1 MPKLSTHDKLA
12 KLEKITFTKEGF
24 EKLQRDYKRLQES
37 RPAAVKEL
45 ARARELGD
53 LSENGLYTAA
63 KARLG
68 GIDSQLF
75 RMEMT
80 MKFAEIVE
88 SDSSGAVTIGS
99 KVTVQDGENKTVYEL
114 VGDTEA
120 NPKLGKITKNSPIG
134 SALLDKKVGEKAE
147 VSLPSGVKTFSIL
160 KIN

>member
-1 MPKLSTHDKLA
+1 MPKLSTHDKLS

-24 EKLQRDYKRLQES
+24 EKLRKDYKRLQDS

-68 GIDSQLF
+68 SIDSQLF

-88 SDSSGAVTIGS
+88 SDSSGNVSVGS
-99 KVTVQDGENKTVYEL
+99 KVTVSDGENEIVT
-114 VGDTEA
+114 A
-120 NPKLGKITKNSPIG
+120 
-134 SALLDKKVGEKAE
+134 
-147 VSLPSGVKTFSIL
+147 GVL
-160 KIN
+160 

>member
-1 MPKLSTHDKLA
+1 MPKLSTHDKLS
-12 KLEKITFTKEGF
+12 KLEKITFTRQGF
-24 EKLQRDYKRLQES
+24 EKLQKDYERLVES

-88 SDSSGAVTIGS
+88 SDASGKISIGS
-99 KVTVQDGENKTVYEL
+99 KVTVSDGENEIMYEL

-120 NPKLGKITKNSPIG
+120 NPKLGRITKNSPIG
-134 SALLDKKVGEKAE
+134 SALLDKKVGEKTD
-147 VSLPSGVKTFSIL
+147 VILPSGAKTFTIV
-160 KIN
+160 KIS

>member
-12 KLEKITFTKEGF
+12 KLKKITFTKQGF
-24 EKLQRDYKRLQES
+24 EKLQRDYKKLQAE

-80 MKFAEIVE
+80 MKFAEVVE
-88 SDSSGAVTIGS
+88 GNGGSHISVGS
-99 KVTVQDGENKTVYEL
+99 KVTVKNENQETTYEI

-120 NPKLGKITKNSPIG
+120 NPKLNKITTKSPIG
-134 SALLDKKVGEKAE
+134 SALIDKKVGDKAE
-147 VSLPSGVKTFSIL
+147 VLLPSGVKTFLIVR
-160 KIN
+160 IN

>member
-1 MPKLSTHDKLA
+1 MPKLTTHDKLA

-24 EKLQRDYKRLQES
+24 EKLQRNYKKLQDE

-68 GIDSQLF
+68 SIDSQLF

-88 SDSSGAVTIGS
+88 DEGGGKITIGT
-99 KVTVQDGENKTVYEL
+99 TVQVTDGEKEFTYEL

-120 NPKLGKITKNSPIG
+120 NPKLGKVTKNSPIG
-134 SALLDKKVGEKAE
+134 MALLGKSEGDKAE
-147 VSLPSGVKTFSIL
+147 ITLPGGVKVFTVV
-160 KIN
+160 KIS